1 MGNMWYDK
9 LKIEKAVESQY
20 PAVREFYHAMI
31 DAMKGSSYDLGWKKD
46 IYPAPDFLLAS
57 IRSGELYIV
66 QDADRIIAS
75 MVINH
80 ECNDSYRDFQW
91 PAEIQPDEV
100 TVIHTLG
107 VFPAYGG
114 RGIGRQMMQ
123 FAIDNARL
131 HKQKVIRLDVLK
143 DNIPA
148 KRLYESM
155 GFRYLH
161 TLPMFYENTGWTEF
175 DLYEYEIKQ
184 TDEE

>member
-1 MGNMWYDK
+1 MGNMCDDK

-20 PAVREFYHAMI
+20 PAVRGFYHAMI
-31 DAMKGSSYDLGWKKD
+31 DALKESSYDLGWKKD

-66 QDADRIIAS
+66 QDEDRIIAS

-114 RGIGRQMMQ
+114 
-123 FAIDNARL
+123 
-131 HKQKVIRLDVLK
+131 
-143 DNIPA
+143 
-148 KRLYESM
+148 E
-155 GFRYLH
+155 
-161 TLPMFYENTGWTEF
+161 
-175 DLYEYEIKQ
+175 
-184 TDEE
+184 

>member
-1 MGNMWYDK
+1 
-9 LKIEKAVESQY
+9 
-20 PAVREFYHAMI
+20 
-31 DAMKGSSYDLGWKKD
+31 
-46 IYPAPDFLLAS
+46 
-57 IRSGELYIV
+57 
-66 QDADRIIAS
+66 

-123 FAIDNARL
+123 FAIDTARL

-175 DLYEYEIKQ
+175 DLYEYEIK
-184 TDEE
+184 

>member
-9 LKIEKAVESQY
+9 LKIEKAVENQY

-31 DAMKGSSYDLGWKKD
+31 DALKESSYDLGWKKD

-66 QDADRIIAS
+66 QDADRIVAS

-107 VFPAYGG
+107 
-114 RGIGRQMMQ
+114 RQMMQ
-123 FAIDNARL
+123 FAIDTARL

-184 TDEE
+184 PDEE